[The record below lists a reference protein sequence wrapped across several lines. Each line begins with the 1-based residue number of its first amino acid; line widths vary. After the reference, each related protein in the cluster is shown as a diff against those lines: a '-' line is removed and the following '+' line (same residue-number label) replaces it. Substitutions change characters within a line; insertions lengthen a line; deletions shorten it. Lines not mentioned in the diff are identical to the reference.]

1 MYTWPPGEKKG
12 QKKNKKLG
20 RHSYAFEKKLEERG
34 RRREEDGC
42 VAEEGRWR
50 GEKDAGIREHGSGM
64 EVIGVRREVGSGDEW
79 DGEVGGRREE
89 GGVR

>member
-1 MYTWPPGEKKG
+1 
-12 QKKNKKLG
+12 
-20 RHSYAFEKKLEERG
+20 
-34 RRREEDGC
+34 

-64 EVIGVRREVGSGDEW
+64 GVIGVRREVGSGDEW